1 MNQTPMIKYQQY
13 HNPHQNTCKF
23 YADRNENDARPQN
36 KGTRS
41 QKTNA
46 DWLTRSSCAE
56 TSKQL
61 WPMAES
67 KQLQ

>member
-61 WPMAES
+61 
-67 KQLQ
+67 